1 MNHRISIDLDRL
13 FDSLLG
19 NEKQFIYDQ
28 IGKSLPHTIRFN
40 PLKGKIPALQN
51 LLEEQGFTFEAIEG
65 FENIFRILYQPYPIG
80 KSLSHYL
87 GHIYVQDVASMLPPL
102 VLDPQPGEWIL
113 DMSAAPGSKTTQIA
127 AMMQNKGVI
136 IANDIVMKRLRALG
150 SNLERLGVVNTAI
163 FKLFGEQFGTQY
175 FELFDRV
182 LLDPACT
189 GLGTLH
195 KSPEILS
202 WWTPRHCERMAS
214 GQRNLIIS
222 AIKALRPGGVLC
234 YSTCTLTPE
243 ENEEVI
249 DFALNELPVELE
261 KISLSPLKVRPGLTK
276 YNGKVYDSTLEK
288 TCRVYP
294 FENGTE
300 GFFIARLR
308 KTGKMNTSKSGPRQK
323 IRPPFLASKTSP
335 VKKYLDYLSDNF
347 QIQRDLFSEFVYILL
362 NNILFYSKEMLDFP
376 FYHRPVQGGLA
387 AGRQMIQGAK
397 LTTGGVHLIGDY
409 VQKNAM
415 ELCNLEEL
423 EKFVNR
429 EAMNKKVNEKGQVIV
444 KYKNCNIGYGLA
456 DNSNFK
462 SQFPKGGWPF
472 NLVQKN
478 N

>member
-1 MNHRISIDLDRL
+1 
-13 FDSLLG
+13 
-19 NEKQFIYDQ
+19 
-28 IGKSLPHTIRFN
+28 
-40 PLKGKIPALQN
+40 
-51 LLEEQGFTFEAIEG
+51 
-65 FENIFRILYQPYPIG
+65 
-80 KSLSHYL
+80 
-87 GHIYVQDVASMLPPL
+87 
-102 VLDPQPGEWIL
+102 
-113 DMSAAPGSKTTQIA
+113 
-127 AMMQNKGVI
+127 
-136 IANDIVMKRLRALG
+136 MKRLRALG

-323 IRPPFLASKTSP
+323 IRPPFLALKP
-335 VKKYLDYLSDNF
+335 L
-347 QIQRDLFSEFVYILL
+347 R
-362 NNILFYSKEMLDFP
+362 
-376 FYHRPVQGGLA
+376 
-387 AGRQMIQGAK
+387 
-397 LTTGGVHLIGDY
+397 
-409 VQKNAM
+409 
-415 ELCNLEEL
+415 
-423 EKFVNR
+423 
-429 EAMNKKVNEKGQVIV
+429 
-444 KYKNCNIGYGLA
+444 
-456 DNSNFK
+456 
-462 SQFPKGGWPF
+462 
-472 NLVQKN
+472 
-478 N
+478 